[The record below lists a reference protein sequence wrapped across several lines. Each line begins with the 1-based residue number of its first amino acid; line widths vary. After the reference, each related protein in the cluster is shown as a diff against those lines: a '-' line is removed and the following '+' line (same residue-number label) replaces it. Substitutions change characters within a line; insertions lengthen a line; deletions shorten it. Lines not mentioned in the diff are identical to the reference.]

1 MLGRFGAAA
10 SAALLGLALGTAAQ
24 TSAALL
30 LYTTEGLLA
39 AAGMLVSV
47 VLAGVAAGLWAGWPG
62 GWGRAGW
69 RWVLAVLSFG
79 LAAVFAALWDATPGL
94 RAAAVGR
101 GAAVLLLL
109 AHPAYAAGSLLAA
122 LTAGGARG
130 HDGGSAAA
138 GVALGMLLGAAA
150 GVVLAAGTLI
160 PHFDPGPV
168 LLGCGLAAT
177 GGAALHAALG
187 PETDGGGGVMQGKV
201 VLITGVGRR
210 GQVGYALAEAFLAEG
225 ARLVVTSRSAEVEQA
240 ARELGNRGEVL
251 AVSADLTRPE
261 EVDTLMSAVRERY
274 GRLDVVVNAAGGLR
288 VIKPLA
294 ETTPEEWDDEVDRN
308 ARTAF
313 LVSRAALPLL
323 RESRGAIINF
333 ASPAG
338 ERAAARLGAY
348 SAGKA
353 GVIALTRA
361 LALEEKRYG
370 VRVNAVAP
378 GMIDTEDNRRSVE
391 DPTKVKWVTRE
402 EVARVVLFL
411 ASEASSGISGETIR
425 VMGEGLG

>member
-1 MLGRFGAAA
+1 MLERLSAPA
-10 SAALLGLALGTAAQ
+10 SAALLGLALGAAAQ
-24 TSAALL
+24 TGAALL
-30 LYTTEGLLA
+30 LYTTRGLLA
-39 AAGMLVSV
+39 AAGLLVAV
-47 VLAGVAAGLWAGWPG
+47 ALAGVAAGLWAGWPG
-62 GWGRAGW
+62 GRGRAGG
-69 RWVLAVLSFG
+69 RWVLSVLSFA
-79 LAAVFAALWDATPGL
+79 LAAVFATVWNASPGL
-94 RAAAVGR
+94 REAAAGR

-122 LTAGGARG
+122 LTARGAPGG
-130 HDGGSAAA
+130 GGA
-138 GVALGMLLGAAA
+138 GVAVGTLLGVAA
-150 GVVLAAGTLI
+150 GVVLAATELI
-160 PHFDPGPV
+160 PNLEPGTV
-168 LLGCGLAAT
+168 LLGCGVVAT
-177 GGAALHAALG
+177 GAAALDALLAPG
-187 PETDGGGGVMQGKV
+187 PAEGGTAMQGRV
-201 VLITGVGRR
+201 VLITGVGNK
-210 GQVGYALAEAFLAEG
+210 GQVGWALAEAFLAEG
-225 ARLVVTSRSAEVEQA
+225 ARLVVTSRSARIEEA
-240 ARELGNRGEVL
+240 ARELATRGEVL
-251 AVSADLTRPE
+251 AVAADLTRPADVE
-261 EVDTLMSAVRERY
+261 TLMTATRERY

-288 VIKPLA
+288 VMKPLG

-338 ERAAARLGAY
+338 ERAVRGLGAY

-361 LALEEKRYG
+361 LALEERRHG

-402 EVARVVLFL
+402 EIARVVLFL

-425 VMGEGLG
+425 VLGEGVA

>member
-1 MLGRFGAAA
+1 
-10 SAALLGLALGTAAQ
+10 
-24 TSAALL
+24 
-30 LYTTEGLLA
+30 
-39 AAGMLVSV
+39 VSV

-62 GWGRAGW
+62 GRGRAGG
-69 RWVLAVLSFG
+69 RWVLAVLAFA
-79 LAAVFAALWDATPGL
+79 LAAVFATAWGASPGL

-109 AHPAYAAGSLLAA
+109 AHPSYAAGSLLAA
-122 LTAGGARG
+122 LTARGAPGR
-130 HDGGSAAA
+130 DGASGA
-138 GVALGMLLGAAA
+138 GVTLGMLLGAAA
-150 GVVLAAGTLI
+150 GVVLAAATLI
-160 PHFDPGPV
+160 PNFNPGTV
-168 LLGCGLAAT
+168 LLGCGVAAT
-177 GGAALHAALG
+177 GGAALDALRG
-187 PETDGGGGVMQGKV
+187 PEPADEGGAMRGKV

-210 GQVGYALAEAFLAEG
+210 GQVGFALAQAFLAEG

-240 ARELGNRGEVL
+240 ARELSGQGEVL
-251 AVSADLTRPE
+251 GVAADLTRSE
-261 EVDTLMSAVRERY
+261 DVETLMEAARERY
-274 GRLDVVVNAAGGLR
+274 GRLDVVVNTAGGLR

-338 ERAAARLGAY
+338 GRAAARLGAY

-361 LALEEKRYG
+361 MALEEKRHG

-425 VMGEGLG
+425 VLGEGVG

>member
-1 MLGRFGAAA
+1 MLGRSRAPA

-24 TSAALL
+24 TGAALL

-39 AAGMLVSV
+39 AAGLLVSV

-62 GWGRAGW
+62 GRGRAGG
-69 RWVLAVLSFG
+69 RWVLAVLAFA
-79 LAAVFAALWDATPGL
+79 LAAVFATAWGASPGL

-109 AHPAYAAGSLLAA
+109 AHPSYAAGSLLAA
-122 LTAGGARG
+122 LTARGAPGR
-130 HDGGSAAA
+130 DGASGA
-138 GVALGMLLGAAA
+138 GVTLGMLLGAAA
-150 GVVLAAGTLI
+150 GVVLAAATLI
-160 PHFDPGPV
+160 PNFNPGTV
-168 LLGCGLAAT
+168 LLGCGVAAT
-177 GGAALHAALG
+177 GGAALDALLG
-187 PETDGGGGVMQGKV
+187 PEPADEGGAMRGKV

-210 GQVGYALAEAFLAEG
+210 GQVGFALAQAFLAEG

-240 ARELGNRGEVL
+240 ARELSGQGEVL
-251 AVSADLTRPE
+251 GVAADLTRSE
-261 EVDTLMSAVRERY
+261 DVETLMEAARERY
-274 GRLDVVVNAAGGLR
+274 GRLDVVVNTAGGLR

-361 LALEEKRYG
+361 MALEEKRHG

-425 VMGEGLG
+425 VLGEGVG

>member
-1 MLGRFGAAA
+1 
-10 SAALLGLALGTAAQ
+10 
-24 TSAALL
+24 
-30 LYTTEGLLA
+30 
-39 AAGMLVSV
+39 
-47 VLAGVAAGLWAGWPG
+47 
-62 GWGRAGW
+62 
-69 RWVLAVLSFG
+69 
-79 LAAVFAALWDATPGL
+79 
-94 RAAAVGR
+94 
-101 GAAVLLLL
+101 
-109 AHPAYAAGSLLAA
+109 
-122 LTAGGARG
+122 
-130 HDGGSAAA
+130 
-138 GVALGMLLGAAA
+138 
-150 GVVLAAGTLI
+150 
-160 PHFDPGPV
+160 
-168 LLGCGLAAT
+168 
-177 GGAALHAALG
+177 
-187 PETDGGGGVMQGKV
+187 MQGKV

-210 GQVGYALAEAFLAEG
+210 GQVGFALAEAFLAEG

-240 ARELGNRGEVL
+240 ARELGERGEVL
-251 AVSADLTRPE
+251 GVAADLTRPE
-261 EVDTLMSAVRERY
+261 DVETLMRAVRERY
-274 GRLDVVVNAAGGLR
+274 GRLDVVVNTAGGLR
-288 VIKPLA
+288 VVKPLA

-338 ERAAARLGAY
+338 ERAAARLCAY

-425 VMGEGLG
+425 VMGEGVG